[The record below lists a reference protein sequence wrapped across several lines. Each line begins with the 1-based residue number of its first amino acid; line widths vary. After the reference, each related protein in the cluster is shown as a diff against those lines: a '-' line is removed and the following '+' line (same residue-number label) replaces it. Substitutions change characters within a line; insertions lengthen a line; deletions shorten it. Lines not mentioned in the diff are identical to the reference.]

1 MSSVKM
7 GFIELPVRSRHGV
20 DIAKLPDI
28 HGDPFDRML
37 IAQAKAENMSFLTHD
52 SLMPYYKEKCI
63 ISV

>member
-37 IAQAKAENMSFLTHD
+37 ITQARSDGLVLISHD
-52 SLMPYYKEKCI
+52 DTVIAYGE
-63 ISV
+63 SVMKV